1 MTLQLQ
7 VTKVQ
12 AAKVKAIV
20 ELLSQTETGEIMTFD
35 KCLENQKVMT
45 IVSEQLMNRIIQ
57 WSKKMDSLNKLKAKK
72 PSTELARLKKIDAEE
87 NPKAVKKSKST
98 TASNKKS
105 STPAATA
112 SES

>member
-7 VTKVQ
+7 VTKEQ

-20 ELLSQTETGEIMTFD
+20 ELLSQATTGETMTFD

-45 IVSEQLMNRIIQ
+45 IVSEQLVNRIIG
-57 WSKKMDSLNKLKAKK
+57 WSKKVDSLNKLKAKK

-98 TASNKKS
+98 TASKKKS
-105 STPAATA
+105 SKPAATA

>member
-98 TASNKKS
+98 TTSKKKS
-105 STPAATA
+105 SKPAATA
-112 SES
+112 SDS